1 MNRFEKTIKTIRTRK
16 KFFVMMFISSAC
28 GILFGI
34 SGFFNYVYV
43 INNSTGALLTNVTG
57 LMIAFGHS
65 TIPFVTGNGFAIV
78 SYLSGCI
85 AGFLTLLF
93 TFWVLYSKSATSSK
107 YLLLA
112 FASLMAV
119 VGLFFAFFA
128 IAMFTGSNPD
138 YAVNTRSCHFTFFGY
153 VGIVCSLANV
163 IINILGILYIGLKTE
178 TQHVLIDGPKQ

>member
-1 MNRFEKTIKTIRTRK
+1 MNRFQKTIKTIRARK
-16 KFFVMMFISSAC
+16 RFFVVMFISSAC

-34 SGFFNYVYV
+34 SGLFDYVYV
-43 INNSTGALLTNVTG
+43 LNDSTGALLTNVTG

-65 TIPFVTGNGFAIV
+65 SIPFVTGNGFAIV

-85 AGFLTLLF
+85 AGLLTLVF
-93 TFWVLYSKSATSSK
+93 TFWVLYSKSATPSK

-138 YAVNTRSCHFTFFGY
+138 FAVNTRTCHFTFFGY
-153 VGIVCSLANV
+153 AGIIFSLANV
-163 IINILGILYIGLKTE
+163 CINIFGILYIGLKTE